1 MFPCGNHIVVVP
13 AGVIQPQLIEFQFEI
28 SQMACIIIRFLGWWV
43 QFYLTPYKVLEALGW
58 IFISPTRLKK
68 HLDKCFLSQ
77 N

>member
-1 MFPCGNHIVVVP
+1 MFPCGNFAVVVP

-43 QFYLTPYKVLEALGW
+43 QFYLTTYKVLEASVW
-58 IFISPTRLKK
+58 IFIMPTRLKK
-68 HLDKCFLSQ
+68 HLHELFLSQ